1 MTLMLKTTKSKSPH
15 FLAPPCTIKY
25 TAKICSQI
33 YFSSMK
39 TVVVDRLLYRL
50 DARQKVTLALNGVVC
65 LKYRVTDAL
74 VCLLHQI

>member
-1 MTLMLKTTKSKSPH
+1 
-15 FLAPPCTIKY
+15 
-25 TAKICSQI
+25 
-33 YFSSMK
+33 MK